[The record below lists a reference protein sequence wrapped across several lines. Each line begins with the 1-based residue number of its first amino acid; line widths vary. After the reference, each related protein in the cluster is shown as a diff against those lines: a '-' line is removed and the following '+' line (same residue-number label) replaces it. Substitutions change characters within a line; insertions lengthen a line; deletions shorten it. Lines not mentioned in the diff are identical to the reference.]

1 MRITRSTLRRIIA
14 EESARILAE
23 TKKGHSKEEE
33 DDDYYGDDD
42 PFGDDEALEKGYEYD
57 HSSAGWKKPA
67 EEETAED
74 DYYGDP
80 DPYGDDEAL
89 EMGYEYDGA
98 GGWKKPGLKE
108 GEGKKHHTS
117 PRRRLEAFLKHV
129 GADVDAVMAA
139 VDDAVSRGNDEGA
152 DVTSEDITFNLSDDV
167 LDGIPED
174 ESDIW
179 HALLDGVLNDE
190 VDPAAFADA
199 EADSEDWEETK
210 RDLSHPSR
218 FLEEGEEEEGALDE
232 GDPGDDADYADY
244 LQQQHGRFTTP
255 ENIPGTHAHKQKH
268 SPSAP
273 APSHGGG
280 GGGRSGGGWDYS
292 EYDHLLEGDDSNW
305 DDDMHAQSEYQHALD
320 VGPEVAYADYDTG
333 GRNAFTQRGLKG
345 RGPAPRISGDDSDSG
360 DDVMGGG
367 GSAMAD
373 YEHAWN
379 IGGGSDEEGFAADY
393 DTGGRNKF
401 TKMGMRGRSGLSE
414 ARWAKLAGI
423 LKG

>member
-1 MRITRSTLRRIIA
+1 MDMY
-14 EESARILAE
+14 
-23 TKKGHSKEEE
+23 GH
-33 DDDYYGDDD
+33 
-42 PFGDDEALEKGYEYD
+42 
-57 HSSAGWKKPA
+57 
-67 EEETAED
+67 
-74 DYYGDP
+74 P
-80 DPYGDDEAL
+80 DPYGDAEAE

-98 GGWKKPGLKE
+98 GGWKKPGLDE

-117 PRRRLEAFLKHV
+117 PRRRLEAFLNHV

-139 VDDAVSRGNDEGA
+139 VDAAVSRGNDKGA

-167 LDGIPED
+167 LEGIPED

-199 EADSEDWEETK
+199 EADREDWEETK

-218 FLEEGEEEEGALDE
+218 FLEEGM
-232 GDPGDDADYADY
+232 GDD
-244 LQQQHGRFTTP
+244 T
-255 ENIPGTHAHKQKH
+255 
-268 SPSAP
+268 
-273 APSHGGG
+273 
-280 GGGRSGGGWDYS
+280 
-292 EYDHLLEGDDSNW
+292 NW
-305 DDDMHAQSEYQHALD
+305 DDDLYAQAEYQHALD

-333 GRNAFTQRGLKG
+333 GRNAFTQRGFKG
-345 RGPAPRISGDDSDSG
+345 RGPAPRISGDDFDSG
-360 DDVMGGG
+360 EDAPGGDE
-367 GSAMAD
+367 AVMAD

-393 DTGGRNKF
+393 DTDGRNKF
-401 TKMGMRGRSGLSE
+401 TQMGMRGRDSLSE